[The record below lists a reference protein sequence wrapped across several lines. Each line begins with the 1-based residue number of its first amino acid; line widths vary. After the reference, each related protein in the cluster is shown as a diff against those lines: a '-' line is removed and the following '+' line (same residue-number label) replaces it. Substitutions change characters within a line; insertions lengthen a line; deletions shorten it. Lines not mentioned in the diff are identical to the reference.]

1 MIAALL
7 SFLGLWCACYYAVTG
22 VVLLRRWLGT
32 TPTPPNRARHTVT
45 GPVYLGGSVRV
56 DPVEL
61 LADAEFPR
69 WPKRP
74 SEIVADAYGVT
85 VGQWL
90 HAYEGPVRY
99 MTVDQLIDASRR
111 EM

>member
-7 SFLGLWCACYYAVTG
+7 LFLGLWCACYYAVTG
-22 VVLLRRWLGT
+22 VVLLARWLGPT
-32 TPTPPNRARHTVT
+32 RVTPPNRVRHTVT
-45 GPVYLGGSVRV
+45 GPVYLGGSVRG
-56 DPVEL
+56 DPPVE
-61 LADAEFPR
+61 
-69 WPKRP
+69 
-74 SEIVADAYGVT
+74 T